1 MTTPVI
7 MDIAVA
13 AVLLLFLVIGAHQ
26 GFVRAMAGLL
36 ITVVALIGAA
46 MLSASFADPVT
57 HLISPIIEEKVA
69 HQVEEAVSEHTSLP
83 ETELTAPALEEFME
97 ALGIDADAWAPIAS
111 RAEETMAQTGA
122 TVLSA
127 VVESLTRS
135 VVYAVLFIL
144 SFIALLLL
152 LHILAKAMDLLTRL
166 PGLHAL
172 NALGGAAMGLV
183 KGALALFLA
192 IWVLR
197 RLGVSFET
205 ESVSQTYIL
214 QFFATHTP
222 LSALSLL
229 Q

>member
-1 MTTPVI
+1 
-7 MDIAVA
+7 MDIAAA
-13 AVLLLFLVIGAHQ
+13 AVLLLFLVIGAYQ
-26 GFVRAMAGLL
+26 GFVRAIAGLL
-36 ITVVALIGAA
+36 ITVVALVGAA
-46 MLSASFADPVT
+46 MLSAGLADPMTRMLAPV
-57 HLISPIIEEKVA
+57 IEEKIA
-69 HQVEEAVSEHTSLP
+69 HEVEDAVSEHTGLMD
-83 ETELTAPALEEFME
+83 TERNTPALWELME
-97 ALGIDADAWAPIAS
+97 VLGIDSDAWEPIAS
-111 RAEETMAQTGA
+111 RAEETMARTGA

-135 VVYAVLFIL
+135 VVYAGLFIL
-144 SFIALLLL
+144 SFILLLLL
-152 LHILAKAMDLLTRL
+152 LHILARAMDLLTRL

-172 NALGGAAMGLV
+172 NALGGAATGLM

-205 ESVSQTYIL
+205 DNVSQTYIL

>member
-7 MDIAVA
+7 MDIAAA
-13 AVLLLFLVIGAHQ
+13 AVLLLFLVIGAYQ
-26 GFVRAMAGLL
+26 GFVRAIAGLL
-36 ITVVALIGAA
+36 ITVVALVGAA
-46 MLSASFADPVT
+46 MLSAGLADPMTRMLAPV
-57 HLISPIIEEKVA
+57 IEEKIA
-69 HQVEEAVSEHTSLP
+69 HEVEDAVSEHTGLMD
-83 ETELTAPALEEFME
+83 TERNTPALWELME
-97 ALGIDADAWAPIAS
+97 VLGIDSDAWEPIAS
-111 RAEETMAQTGA
+111 RAEETMARTGA

-135 VVYAVLFIL
+135 VVYAGLFIL
-144 SFIALLLL
+144 SFILLLLL
-152 LHILAKAMDLLTRL
+152 LHILARAMDLLTRL

-172 NALGGAAMGLV
+172 NALGGAATGLM

-205 ESVSQTYIL
+205 DNVSQTYIL

>member
-7 MDIAVA
+7 MDIAAA
-13 AVLLLFLVIGAHQ
+13 AVLLLFLVIGAYQ
-26 GFVRAMAGLL
+26 GFVRAVAGLL
-36 ITVVALIGAA
+36 ITVVALVGAA
-46 MLSASFADPVT
+46 MLSASLADPVT
-57 HLISPIIEEKVA
+57 RMLAPAIEEKIA
-69 HQVEEAVSEHTSLP
+69 HQVEDAVSEHTGLLD
-83 ETELTAPALEEFME
+83 TERNSPALGELME
-97 ALGIDADAWAPIAS
+97 VLGIDSDAWEPIAS
-111 RAEETMAQTGA
+111 RAEETMARTGA

-144 SFIALLLL
+144 SFILLLLL
-152 LHILAKAMDLLTRL
+152 LHILARAMDLLTRL

-172 NALGGAAMGLV
+172 NALGGAATGLM

-197 RLGVSFET
+197 RLGVAFET
-205 ESVSQTYIL
+205 DNVSQTYIL